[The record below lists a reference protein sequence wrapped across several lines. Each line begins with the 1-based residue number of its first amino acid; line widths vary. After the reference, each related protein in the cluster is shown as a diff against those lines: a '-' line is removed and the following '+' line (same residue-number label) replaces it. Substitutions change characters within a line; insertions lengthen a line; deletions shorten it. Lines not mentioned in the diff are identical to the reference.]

1 MPKEVKP
8 KQRKIREMQVTK
20 INDREL
26 VLVEDVAKAFSCSTR
41 TIKRYLNS
49 KKLKG
54 IHFAGK
60 WFVLLE
66 SIENFIEEQLEES

>member
-1 MPKEVKP
+1 MPKDIKP
-8 KQRKIREMQVTK
+8 QKKKILDMQVTR

-54 IHFAGK
+54 IQFAGK

-66 SIENFIEEQLEES
+66 SIEKFIEDQLDEN